1 MALFRKGSL
10 TTPVVC
16 YASGYG
22 GRSNGGGGANG
33 GKYWRNSKRSRT
45 NFMIAMALAFLQT
58 FTTGLMSTILAVP
71 KTFDVIVTE
80 IAAYWDGEV
89 PTWDNFTTTVET
101 YGKDPSDPEY
111 RDPNDVDGKK
121 DNATQKLA
129 YSKEMM
135 AMYKTAANYERDFIE
150 KLGEL
155 GEIKDGQFVSKD
167 TSGSEQHEKEIEKFI
182 SKFNTKAGSNA
193 VGNTA
198 DKLFGTGN
206 FDPQN
211 NFMSPVMDWVYYI
224 VNTLFNVCSQC
235 LIWFFILQTGADS
248 LYITIDFVR
257 GFLLPFNKANTAGG
271 EGTHFIKMRIVS
283 QEAYDSVYGAAAGD
297 SSSGNNA
304 ISKTKVMVYLMKR
317 WPVAL
322 LAATYLVLLF
332 GGWWPKLI
340 QVMSGLVIGLLTYVL
355 RFFGI
360 SV

>member
-10 TTPVVC
+10 TTPDVC
-16 YASGYG
+16 YASGVG
-22 GRSNGGGGANG
+22 GSSGGGSNGG
-33 GKYWRNSKRSRT
+33 KTWRDSKKSRT
-45 NFMIAMALAFLQT
+45 NFTIMIVMALVFLQI
-58 FTTGLMSTILAVP
+58 FTAGLMSTILAVP

-80 IAAYWDGEV
+80 IAAYWDGNV
-89 PTWDNFTTTVET
+89 PAWSQFVDTIEK
-101 YGKDPSDPEY
+101 YGKDPSDPAY
-111 RDPNDVDGKK
+111 ADPNDTDGKK

-135 AMYKTAANYERDFIE
+135 AMYKTAANYQRDFID

-155 GEIKDGQFVSKD
+155 GTITDGQFVSND

-182 SKFNTKAGSNA
+182 SGFNTKAGSNA

-235 LIWFFILQTGADS
+235 LIWFFILQTGADA

-271 EGTHFIKMRIVS
+271 EGTHFVKMRIVS